1 MRSGWGNE
9 RQEARTNQETRDKR
23 QEPADNR
30 QDRNQEPRT
39 KADLEQGAE
48 ANCHAKSEQ
57 EPSAKSQAMGG
68 GGGRQLKG

>member
-1 MRSGWGNE
+1 MRGK
-9 RQEARTNQETRDKR
+9 RQEQIKRQETRGKS
-23 QEPADNR
+23 Q
-30 QDRNQEPRT
+30 QTTGKDRNQEPRT